1 MSRPSSVNSSQEILF
16 IHTWGIGDLILLTPA
31 LRVAKKLHPELR
43 VTLLVFPRQAAIPI
57 LEAAYV
63 NKIVYGGWKPLTL
76 VRTLCSLKRKSYY
89 AVLFSTGVT
98 PWKAWLI
105 MLLLKS
111 KHKISEYN
119 QFKYPFLT
127 DYVRRDPAYS
137 RVRGNYELLRA
148 VLPLP
153 DWEGVWRRK
162 EELDLATDFALSQ
175 ANRSWAESYLND
187 HGLSGKPILA
197 IHPGCMARN
206 KFRRWPVEYFVE
218 LIRLIKQ
225 DYDCHIIVIAGPDE
239 VDVGERLAEVEGV
252 HLLSKTSLANVAA
265 FISRC
270 QAFLN
275 TDSGLG
281 HIASCFQIPSL
292 TIFGPGDEAQTAPFS
307 PVSQVVRLPIHCSP
321 CVRKK
326 KRDCQVECLTNLK
339 PAEVCTALKPILQKA
354 SS

>member
-1 MSRPSSVNSSQEILF
+1 MS
-16 IHTWGIGDLILLTPA
+16 
-31 LRVAKKLHPELR
+31 
-43 VTLLVFPRQAAIPI
+43 
-57 LEAAYV
+57 
-63 NKIVYGGWKPLTL
+63 
-76 VRTLCSLKRKSYY
+76 
-89 AVLFSTGVT
+89 AVIQPT
-98 PWKAWLI
+98 
-105 MLLLKS
+105 
-111 KHKISEYN
+111 HE
-119 QFKYPFLT
+119 
-127 DYVRRDPAYS
+127 
-137 RVRGNYELLRA
+137 VRGNYELLRA

-153 DWEGVWRRK
+153 DWEEVWRRK
-162 EELDLATDFALSQ
+162 DELELATIL
-175 ANRSWAESYLND
+175 RSAKPTIAGLN
-187 HGLSGKPILA
+187 LISMTMVSGKPILA

-206 KFRRWPVEYFVE
+206 KFRRWLIEYFVE

-281 HIASCFQIPSL
+281 HIASCFQITSL

-339 PAEVCTALKPILQKA
+339 PAEVCTALKPILQKPLPE
-354 SS
+354 SFFHP

>member
-1 MSRPSSVNSSQEILF
+1 MSKSSREILI
-16 IHTWGIGDLILLTPA
+16 IHTWGIGDLVLLTPA
-31 LRVAKKLHPELR
+31 LKVAKKLHPELR
-43 VTLLVFPRQAAIPI
+43 VTLLVFPRQAAIPV
-57 LEAAYV
+57 LNAEYV
-63 NKIVYGGWKPLTL
+63 ANVCYGGWKPSEL
-76 VRTLCSLKRKSYY
+76 VRTLMAKRHRRYY
-89 AVLFSTGVT
+89 AVLFTSGVT
-98 PWKAWLI
+98 PWKAWLF
-105 MLLLKS
+105 MLVLKS

-119 QFKYPFLT
+119 QFKYPLLT
-127 DYVRRDPAYS
+127 DYVRHDPAYS

-153 DWEGVWRRK
+153 YWEEACRRK

-175 ANRSWAESYLND
+175 ANHSWAESYLND